1 MMLTK
6 HTKPNLDILMRIKF
20 ICGVFC
26 VSRQW
31 KLTHLIFW
39 NKVNNENN
47 KNLRK
52 RAINVIVVQKQG
64 VENYSFEGDSESE
77 GDSDEGSG
85 EGSDEESYEES
96 DEESD
101 ESNESKSD
109 GDYMS
114 DIETD

>member
-1 MMLTK
+1 MAKWLGEAWSEYTTGVGPQRIADTFK
-6 HTKPNLDILMRIKF
+6 RVGLMNAF
-20 ICGVFC
+20 DG
-26 VSRQW
+26 S
-31 KLTHLIFW
+31 
-39 NKVNNENN
+39 ENN
-47 KNLRK
+47 LVK
-52 RAINVIVVQKQG
+52 VQG